1 MAGSSAVV
9 RICKHSKY
17 RIMFSQAALVLH
29 ILLITSG
36 VASIS
41 NKDIEFH
48 MTELQRLEKNKGL
61 FDKFSSSN
69 TFLIL

>member
-1 MAGSSAVV
+1 
-9 RICKHSKY
+9 
-17 RIMFSQAALVLH
+17 MFNQAALVLH
-29 ILLITSG
+29 ILLMASG